1 MPPTIS
7 VLEIER
13 RWFDISEAD
22 DSEGNRCDQN
32 SRKEVRKELNWKVK
46 DPKLGGRLMNIIGTD
61 TVVNSNPRKLGDI
74 NKLTLKFIQKSK
86 TPRIG
91 I

>member
-1 MPPTIS
+1 MIFLRLMTQRATDVIKIAG
-7 VLEIER
+7 V
-13 RWFDISEAD
+13 
-22 DSEGNRCDQN
+22 
-32 SRKEVRKELNWKVK
+32 EVRKELNWKVK

-86 TPRIG
+86 TPGIG

>member
-1 MPPTIS
+1 MTQRATDVIKIAG
-7 VLEIER
+7 V
-13 RWFDISEAD
+13 
-22 DSEGNRCDQN
+22 Q
-32 SRKEVRKELNWKVK
+32 VRIELNWKVK
-46 DPKLGGRLMNIIGTD
+46 DSKLGGRQMNIIGTD
-61 TVVNSNPRKLGDI
+61 IVVNNNPRKLVGDI

>member
-1 MPPTIS
+1 MIFPRLMTQRATDVIKI
-7 VLEIER
+7 V
-13 RWFDISEAD
+13 
-22 DSEGNRCDQN
+22 GV
-32 SRKEVRKELNWKVK
+32 EVRKELNWKVK

>member
-1 MPPTIS
+1 MIFLRLMTQRATDVIKIAG
-7 VLEIER
+7 V
-13 RWFDISEAD
+13 
-22 DSEGNRCDQN
+22 
-32 SRKEVRKELNWKVK
+32 EVRKELNWKVK
-46 DPKLGGRLMNIIGTD
+46 DPKLGGRLVNIIGTD

-86 TPRIG
+86 TPGIG

>member
-1 MPPTIS
+1 MTQRATDVIKIAG
-7 VLEIER
+7 V
-13 RWFDISEAD
+13 
-22 DSEGNRCDQN
+22 Q
-32 SRKEVRKELNWKVK
+32 VRIELNWKVK
-46 DPKLGGRLMNIIGTD
+46 DPKLGGRQMNIIGTD
-61 TVVNSNPRKLGDI
+61 IVVNNNPRKLVGDI

>member
-1 MPPTIS
+1 
-7 VLEIER
+7 
-13 RWFDISEAD
+13 
-22 DSEGNRCDQN
+22 
-32 SRKEVRKELNWKVK
+32 
-46 DPKLGGRLMNIIGTD
+46 MNIIGTD
-61 TVVNSNPRKLGDI
+61 IVVNNNPRKLVGDI